1 MHVAFYT
8 GCIWCYCNCFFSFNL
23 NQLESEE
30 LQLHTDKTPEKPSA
44 FIQEVADRKPQ
55 GTQAL
60 KTPLKEGLPIFT
72 SLV

>member
-1 MHVAFYT
+1 LLFL
-8 GCIWCYCNCFFSFNL
+8 FQF

-30 LQLHTDKTPEKPSA
+30 PQLHTDKTPEKPSA

-55 GTQAL
+55 RTQAL
-60 KTPLKEGLPIFT
+60 KTSLKEGLPIFT